1 MDMNTYKIKGK
12 VIEDLATDK
21 FKQALP
27 YFEKAWSI
35 KKEDDLKSSLRS
47 LYQVL
52 KMEDKLKALGE

>member
-1 MDMNTYKIKGK
+1 MDMNTYKTKGK
-12 VIEDLATDK
+12 VIEDLATAK
-21 FKQALP
+21 FQSALP

-52 KMEDKLKALGE
+52 KMEDKLKELGE